1 MTATARMRAMPA
13 SVVDQGERPSA
24 RAAKTGPSAVDRVA
38 AQVRERVLDGQLAA
52 GTRLVEADLVASH
65 GAARHTVR
73 AALRALADEGLV
85 DIVPNRGA
93 RVAGLDAD
101 AITALYELRTALEV
115 EAAHLALAKHG
126 DRLPPS
132 VHEAAEVLARACR
145 RARPSWPTVSR
156 AHADLHTAI
165 VRAARSPRIEAVHD
179 RLTAQ
184 TRLFLLLVRPH
195 YTFTRLAE
203 EHTALVA
210 DLEREGPDV
219 LRRHLRAS
227 AGALVDGILSD
238 GR

>member
-1 MTATARMRAMPA
+1 VSPT
-13 SVVDQGERPSA
+13 
-24 RAAKTGPSAVDRVA
+24 AVDRVA
-38 AQVRERVLDGQLAA
+38 AILREQILDAQLPA
-52 GTRLVEADLVASH
+52 GARLVEADLVETH

-85 DIVPNRGA
+85 VIAPNRGA

-101 AITALYELRTALEV
+101 AIIALYELRAALEV

-126 DRLPPS
+126 DVLPPS

-145 RARPSWPTVSR
+145 RARPGWPTVSR

-184 TRLFLLLVRPH
+184 TRLFLLQVRPH
-195 YTFTRLAE
+195 YTFAQLAD
-203 EHTALVA
+203 EHVQLID
-210 DLEREGPDV
+210 DLETQGPEV
-219 LRRHLRAS
+219 LRRHLRAA
-227 AGALVDGILSD
+227 AGSVVDGVVARDRS
-238 GR
+238 G

>member
-1 MTATARMRAMPA
+1 MTMTAARPATA
-13 SVVDQGERPSA
+13 
-24 RAAKTGPSAVDRVA
+24 TAVDRVA
-38 AQVRERVLDGQLAA
+38 AQLRERILDGQLAA
-52 GTRLVEADLVASH
+52 GVRLVEGDLADTY
-65 GAARHTVR
+65 GGARHTVR
-73 AALRALADEGLV
+73 AALRALQDEGLV
-85 DIVPNRGA
+85 EIVPNRGA

-101 AITALYELRTALEV
+101 AIVALYELRAALEV

-195 YTFTRLAE
+195 YTFARLAE
-203 EHTALVA
+203 EHLELIAALEA
-210 DLEREGPDV
+210 SGPDV

-227 AGALVDGILSD
+227 AGALVDGVLRD
-238 GR
+238 TP

>member
-1 MTATARMRAMPA
+1 MTMTAARPTA
-13 SVVDQGERPSA
+13 
-24 RAAKTGPSAVDRVA
+24 TTTAVDRVA
-38 AQVRERVLDGQLAA
+38 ALLRERILDGQLTA
-52 GTRLVEADLVASH
+52 GRRLVEADLV
-65 GAARHTVR
+65 GAYGGARHTVR
-73 AALRALADEGLV
+73 AALRALQDEGLV
-85 DIVPNRGA
+85 EIAPNRGA

-101 AITALYELRTALEV
+101 AIVALYELRAALEV

-179 RLTAQ
+179 RLTNQ

-195 YTFTRLAE
+195 YTFAQLAE
-203 EHTALVA
+203 EHLELMD
-210 DLEREGPDV
+210 DLERDGPDV

-227 AGALVDGILSD
+227 AGALVDGVLRD
-238 GR
+238 AH

>member
-1 MTATARMRAMPA
+1 M
-13 SVVDQGERPSA
+13 SA
-24 RAAKTGPSAVDRVA
+24 SAVDRIA
-38 AQVRERVLDGQLAA
+38 AHLRERILDGRLAA
-52 GTRLVEADLVASH
+52 GERLVEGELVEFY

-73 AALRALADEGLV
+73 AALRSLADEGLV

-101 AITALYELRTALEV
+101 AIVALYELRAALEV
-115 EAAHLALAKHG
+115 EAAHLALQRHG

-145 RARPSWPTVSR
+145 RARPGWPTVSR
-156 AHADLHTAI
+156 AHADLHSSI

-203 EHTALVA
+203 EHLQLVA
-210 DLEREGPDV
+210 DLEALGPDV
-219 LRRHLRAS
+219 LRQHLRAA
-227 AGALVDGILSD
+227 AGTLVDGVL
-238 GR
+238 RR

>member
-1 MTATARMRAMPA
+1 MSTAAAARMRGVSP
-13 SVVDQGERPSA
+13 Q
-24 RAAKTGPSAVDRVA
+24 TAVDRVA
-38 AQVRERVLDGQLAA
+38 AQLRERILDGQLPA
-52 GTRLVEADLVASH
+52 GARLVEGELA
-65 GAARHTVR
+65 GTYGGARHTVR
-73 AALRALADEGLV
+73 AALRALQDEGLV
-85 DIVPNRGA
+85 EIVPNRGA

-101 AITALYELRTALEV
+101 AIVALYELRAALEV

-179 RLTAQ
+179 RLTNQ

-195 YTFTRLAE
+195 YTFAQLAE
-203 EHTALVA
+203 EHLELMD
-210 DLEREGPDV
+210 DLERDGPDV

-227 AGALVDGILSD
+227 AGALVDGVLRD
-238 GR
+238 AH

>member
-1 MTATARMRAMPA
+1 MTTTTATA
-13 SVVDQGERPSA
+13 G
-24 RAAKTGPSAVDRVA
+24 DRVA
-38 AQVRERVLDGQLAA
+38 AQLRERILDGQLPA
-52 GTRLVEADLVASH
+52 GRRLVEADLSTTYA
-65 GAARHTVR
+65 AARHTVR
-73 AALRALADEGLV
+73 AALKALQTEGLV
-85 DIVPNRGA
+85 EIVPNRGA

-101 AITALYELRTALEV
+101 AIVALYELRTALEV
-115 EAAHLALAKHG
+115 EAATLALAKHG

-179 RLTAQ
+179 QLTAQ

-195 YTFTRLAE
+195 YTFQRLAE
-203 EHTALVA
+203 EHLELVERLEA
-210 DLEREGPDV
+210 DGPDT

-227 AGALVDGILSD
+227 AGAVIDGMQHTHA
-238 GR
+238 

>member
-1 MTATARMRAMPA
+1 VTATASARMRPMPP
-13 SVVDQGERPSA
+13 SV
-24 RAAKTGPSAVDRVA
+24 VDRVA
-38 AQVRERVLDGQLAA
+38 AQLRERILDGQLRA
-52 GTRLVEADLVASH
+52 GTRLVEADISAAH

-101 AITALYELRTALEV
+101 AIVALYELRAALEV

-126 DRLPPS
+126 DLLPPS

-195 YTFTRLAE
+195 YTFARLAE
-203 EHTALVA
+203 EHLQLIA
-210 DLEREGPDV
+210 DLEAEGPDV

-227 AGALVDGILSD
+227 AGALVDGILQDS
-238 GR
+238 